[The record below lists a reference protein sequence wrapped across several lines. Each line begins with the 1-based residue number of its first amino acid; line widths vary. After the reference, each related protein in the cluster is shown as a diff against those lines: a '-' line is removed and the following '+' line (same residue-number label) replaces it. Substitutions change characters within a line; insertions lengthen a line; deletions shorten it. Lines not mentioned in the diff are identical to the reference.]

1 MSDVAQRLRKM
12 QNEKLFDFFLSGR
25 KLPVRAQLSNCGFS
39 RHWFIRGKNM
49 SAEKRKQWAYI
60 IHFY

>member
-49 SAEKRKQWAYI
+49 SAEK
-60 IHFY
+60 